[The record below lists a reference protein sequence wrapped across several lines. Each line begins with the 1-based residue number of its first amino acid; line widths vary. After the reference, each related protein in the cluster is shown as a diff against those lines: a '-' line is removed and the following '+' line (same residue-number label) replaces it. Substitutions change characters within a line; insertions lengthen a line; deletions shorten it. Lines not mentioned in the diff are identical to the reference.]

1 MEGPTSPDIPPRS
14 SAPANSVGYRFWRGV
29 IRLWFAL
36 TFRKIHVLHEERL
49 LGADPAFLVV
59 SHPESFLDALIL
71 VAGFERLVRCLIP
84 AGLIQGLL
92 QSLLARGLGMISFL
106 PENRQ
111 VTLEKCYALLA
122 EGAALVT
129 FVEPGPGHPAEGG
142 GLATAAASIAVGAER
157 RKAGGPGLRLL
168 PVHLFLPVG
177 HTQSRELLID
187 IDRPEI
193 AQDYIS
199 RASSGEVEQV
209 QELAQHLE
217 KRCQENSFRL
227 QPADLAEFLAD
238 LEQALRDDLQEEL
251 KSHPE
256 RKQKLEGFELSRF
269 VVQWAEQMNYLHPG
283 LLVSLRESLEA
294 WCEARRQG
302 ALYRFEVEGVGDW
315 LNRSLGWGVVL
326 LESVV
331 GFPVA
336 FYGLVNHLVAIA
348 LLYLTGLL
356 KKESD
361 RDKIMEW
368 LARGLVVLA
377 SYGVEVFLVGR
388 FWGRRVAGYYAPTL
402 PISALYLWRYA
413 WLLRHQTRIAFLSLN
428 LSSEAAGTA
437 RLRKD
442 FLREINQAL
451 DHHADMLALPH

>member
-1 MEGPTSPDIPPRS
+1 
-14 SAPANSVGYRFWRGV
+14 
-29 IRLWFAL
+29 
-36 TFRKIHVLHEERL
+36 
-49 LGADPAFLVV
+49 
-59 SHPESFLDALIL
+59 
-71 VAGFERLVRCLIP
+71 
-84 AGLIQGLL
+84 
-92 QSLLARGLGMISFL
+92 
-106 PENRQ
+106 
-111 VTLEKCYALLA
+111 
-122 EGAALVT
+122 
-129 FVEPGPGHPAEGG
+129 
-142 GLATAAASIAVGAER
+142 
-157 RKAGGPGLRLL
+157 
-168 PVHLFLPVG
+168 
-177 HTQSRELLID
+177 LLID

-193 AQDYIS
+193 VQDYIS
-199 RASSGEVEQV
+199 RASGSGLDQV

-217 KRCQENSFRL
+217 RRCQKNSFRL
-227 QPADLAEFLAD
+227 QPADLAEFLGE

-256 RKQKLEGFELSRF
+256 WKQKLEGFDLSRF

-294 WCEARRQG
+294 WCEARRRG

-315 LNRSLGWGVVL
+315 LNRSLGWGIVL

-331 GFPVA
+331 GFAVA

-356 KKESD
+356 KRESG

-368 LARGLVVLA
+368 LSRGLVVLG
-377 SYGVEVFLVGR
+377 SYGVEVFLVAR
-388 FWGRRVAGYYAPTL
+388 FWGRRAAGYYAPTL

-413 WLLRHQTRIAFLSLN
+413 WLLRHQTRIAFLSFN
-428 LSSEAAGTA
+428 LSSEAARTA